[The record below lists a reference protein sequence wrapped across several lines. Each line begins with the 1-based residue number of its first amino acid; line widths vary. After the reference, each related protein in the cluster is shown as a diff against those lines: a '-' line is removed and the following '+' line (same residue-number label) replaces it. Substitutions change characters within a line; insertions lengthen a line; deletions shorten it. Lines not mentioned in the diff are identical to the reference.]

1 MYNVAAWCRSREAE
15 RRYPTTKVR
24 TGSCEETPYVQG
36 KRNPSKTVG
45 TGAAV
50 RRYSTPK
57 GKGEAPARW

>member
-36 KRNPSKTVG
+36 KRNPSKTVDAERG
-45 TGAAV
+45 HQRADRVKTQ
-50 RRYSTPK
+50 S
-57 GKGEAPARW
+57 